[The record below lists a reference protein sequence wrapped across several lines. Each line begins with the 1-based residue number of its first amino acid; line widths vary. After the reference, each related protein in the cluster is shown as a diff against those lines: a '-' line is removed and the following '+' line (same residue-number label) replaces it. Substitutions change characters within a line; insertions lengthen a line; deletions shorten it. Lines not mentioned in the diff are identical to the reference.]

1 MRSIKLKL
9 PFDWVNGKVSEKL
22 SSVRSMTAETTDETT
37 DEVDISHQQQ
47 VKKRREKAL
56 RCSVWKTEHIILFS
70 RELKIVIKLLNKN
83 LQLTIR
89 YKI

>member
-1 MRSIKLKL
+1 MRSIK

-47 VKKRREKAL
+47 VKKRGTSL
-56 RCSVWKTEHIILFS
+56 FNFWKTELIILFS

-83 LQLTIR
+83 LQSVMK
-89 YKI
+89 YKH